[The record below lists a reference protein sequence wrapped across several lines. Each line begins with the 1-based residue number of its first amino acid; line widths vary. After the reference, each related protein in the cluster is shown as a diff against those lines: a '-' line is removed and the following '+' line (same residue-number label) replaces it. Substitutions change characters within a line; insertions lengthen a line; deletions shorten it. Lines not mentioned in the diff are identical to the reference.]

1 MEVLKTKP
9 RRKNKNPIPYSMRK
23 NPYLNHPKLSE
34 GQKKFLGSI
43 CTVYSTENMKRGI
56 EEQYVRQLIV
66 EKEKGSIS
74 DDDFFKYL
82 DYFCQSSKRKHLFT
96 APKNVRSDRKR
107 NSIDQNKPLPP
118 SSNYSNKKGSLNSS
132 TTDSRSSR
140 ASSSKEKFEQNPVDA
155 EITVIGETTSE
166 SCVSSNNL
174 SDEEQEIIPEIVSE
188 EKPTTAEER
197 DSNCQEEEEEVV
209 PKTPVAETASIAE
222 EIEDGGDEEVAEDAG
237 QDESEINVKD
247 ENEEDVN
254 TKENDDPKIDEDDSV
269 FEAEKTVK
277 ENAENKSL
285 GEPTTNLL
293 NLLESPTT
301 KTSQE

>member
-96 APKNVRSDRKR
+96 ASKNVRSDRKR

-118 SSNYSNKKGSLNSS
+118 SSNYSKKKGSLNSS

-155 EITVIGETTSE
+155 EITVIGETTSD

-174 SDEEQEIIPEIVSE
+174 SDDEQEIIPEIVSE

-197 DSNCQEEEEEVV
+197 DSNCQVEDEEVV

-237 QDESEINVKD
+237 QDESKINVKH

-277 ENAENKSL
+277 ENPENKSL
-285 GEPTTNLL
+285 GEPTTDLL

>member
-222 EIEDGGDEEVAEDAG
+222 EIENGGDEEVAEDAG